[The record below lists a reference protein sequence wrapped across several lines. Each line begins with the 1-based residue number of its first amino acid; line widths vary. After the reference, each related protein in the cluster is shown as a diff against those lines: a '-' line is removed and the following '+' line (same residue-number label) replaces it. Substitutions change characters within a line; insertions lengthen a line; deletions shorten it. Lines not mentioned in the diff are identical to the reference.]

1 MILILREFFCLH
13 RKFLLLN
20 LVSRNIKLKYRKSY
34 LGLFWT
40 ILAPAFSALIY
51 FLVFKFVMKVQV
63 PNYLSFVLSG
73 ILAWGFFS
81 NALSSGL
88 ESIVG
93 NYGLVSKVPIPL
105 NVFALNE
112 AISLFVNFILS
123 QPILLILMALTGAP
137 FTANLL
143 YLPVLYFL
151 LFIQAYS
158 LSLVLSVLF
167 VFFRDL
173 RHLLSLALQML
184 FYMTPVVYSQH
195 MIPEKF
201 NSLMYWHPLF
211 FIFEGI
217 HSICSTGEKMDSVHL
232 LTSFLWTLFIFL
244 IAILVF
250 EKKRNFLA
258 EKI

>member
-1 MILILREFFCLH
+1 MVNILREYFCLH

-20 LVSRNIKLKYRKSY
+20 LVTRSIKLKYRKSY

-51 FLVFKFVMKVQV
+51 FFVFKFVMKVQV
-63 PNYLSFVLSG
+63 PNYLTFLLSG
-73 ILAWGFFS
+73 IMAWGFYAT
-81 NALSSGL
+81 ALSSGL

-112 AISLFVNFILS
+112 SLTLFINFILS
-123 QPILLILMALTGAP
+123 QPVLILAMAITGAP
-137 FTANLL
+137 FTWSLL
-143 YLPVLYFL
+143 YLPILYIM

-158 LSLVLSVLF
+158 LSLILSFMF
-167 VFFRDL
+167 VYFRDL
-173 RHLLSLALQML
+173 RHLLSLILQML
-184 FYMTPVVYSQH
+184 FYMTPVVYSQD
-195 MIPEKF
+195 MIPTHLAIF
-201 NSLMYWHPLF
+201 TYFIPHF

-217 HSICSTGEKMDSVHL
+217 HMAVASGEIMPTDHF
-232 LTSFLWTLFIFL
+232 LTSLIWTALIFIT
-244 IAILVF
+244 AILTFVN
-250 EKKRNFLA
+250 KRHFLA

>member
-1 MILILREFFCLH
+1 MTNILREFFCLH

-20 LVSRNIKLKYRKSY
+20 LVTRNIKLKYRKSY

-51 FLVFKFVMKVQV
+51 FFVFRFVMKVQV
-63 PNYLSFVLSG
+63 PNYLTFILSG
-73 ILAWGFFS
+73 ILAWGFF
-81 NALSSGL
+81 ATTLSSGL

-112 AISLFVNFILS
+112 SITLFINFILS
-123 QPILLILMALTGAP
+123 QPILILAMSITGAP
-137 FTANLL
+137 FTINLL
-143 YLPVLYFL
+143 YLPLLYSL

-158 LSLVLSVLF
+158 LSLILSVLF
-167 VFFRDL
+167 VYFRDL
-173 RHLLSLALQML
+173 RHLLALVLQML
-184 FYMTPVVYSQH
+184 FYMTPVVYNQD
-195 MIPEKF
+195 MIPK
-201 NSLMYWHPLF
+201 NLTVYTYLIPHF

-217 HSICSTGEKMDSVHL
+217 HLVASSGSAMASDHILASIV
-232 LTSFLWTLFIFL
+232 WTIVIFAAAIILF
-244 IAILVF
+244 A
-250 EKKRNFLA
+250 KKRNFLA

>member
-1 MILILREFFCLH
+1 MVKLLREFFCLH

-20 LVSRNIKLKYRKSY
+20 LVTRNIKLKYRKSY

-51 FLVFKFVMKVQV
+51 FFVFKLVMKVQV
-63 PNYLSFVLSG
+63 PNYLTFILSG
-73 ILAWGFFS
+73 ILAWGFYS

-112 AISLFVNFILS
+112 SISLFVNFILS
-123 QPILLILMALTGAP
+123 QPILFVLMYFTEAP
-137 FTANLL
+137 FTINLL
-143 YLPVLYFL
+143 YLPLLYSL

-158 LSLVLSVLF
+158 LSLILSVLF

-173 RHLLSLALQML
+173 RHLLALVLQML
-184 FYMTPVVYSQH
+184 FYMTPVVYSQD
-195 MIPEKF
+195 MIPERL
-201 NSLMYWHPLF
+201 SLLTYLNPHF

-217 HSICSTGEKMDSVHL
+217 HLICSSGQPMNQNHFMASI
-232 LTSFLWTLFIFL
+232 LWTVLIFGV
-244 IAILVF
+244 AIIVF
-250 EKKRNFLA
+250 AKNRSFLA